1 MATLG
6 TKNNLLDVAK
16 RLDPDGKIAKIVE
29 LLAQTNEILMDI
41 PFKEANEMTSHVT
54 TVRTGLPA
62 VYWRNINQGVQPSK
76 STTAQIKE
84 GIGMLEAWSECDVKL
99 AKLSGNEK
107 AYRLSEAQAFLEAM
121 NQESAQTIFYGNSAT
136 APEEF
141 NGLAIRYSSL
151 SAGNG
156 QNIVDA
162 GGTGSDNSSIYL
174 VCWGENTVHG
184 VFPKGSKAGI
194 EHQDLGEQ
202 TIENAGGVTGARMR
216 VYQDKFNWD
225 LGIALKDWRYVVR
238 ICNIDISNLVA
249 NSGSQADLTNFM
261 IKAVHRIFNKN
272 MGRCVFYMN
281 RTVFEFLDIQ
291 RRDDVVAGG
300 SLDYAVVDG
309 KAIYSFRGI
318 PVKIVDALLETEARV
333 T

>member
-54 TVRTGLPA
+54 TVRTGLPT

-107 AYRLSEAQAFLEAM
+107 AFRLSEAQAFLESM
-121 NQESAQTIFYGNSAT
+121 NQEAAQTIFYGNSAV
-136 APEEF
+136 ASEEF

-151 SAGNG
+151 SANNA
-156 QNIVDA
+156 QNIINA
-162 GGTGSDNSSIYL
+162 GGSGSDNSSIYL

-184 VFPKGSKAGI
+184 VYPKGSKAGI
-194 EHQDLGEQ
+194 EHEDLGMQ

-216 VYQDKFNWD
+216 VYQDKFCWD

-238 ICNIDISNLVA
+238 ICNIDISELVA
-249 NSGSQADLTNFM
+249 GSGADLINLM
-261 IKAVHRIFNKN
+261 IKAVHRIFNKK

-281 RTVFEFLDIQ
+281 RSVFEYLDIQ
-291 RRDDVVAGG
+291 RRDDVTAGG
-300 SLDYAVVDG
+300 GLSYKDVDG
-309 KAIYSFRGI
+309 VAVYDFRGI
-318 PVKIVDALLETEARV
+318 SVKIVDALLETEATV
-333 T
+333 A